1 MLNSDL
7 ANRITC
13 LKKVVDA
20 MFQDDAPEIGQALNF
35 CILAIFSKE
44 EMKEIDQTLA
54 ALHEI
59 KNIKNIYSSLKEK
72 KDVK

>member
-59 KNIKNIYSSLKEK
+59 KDIKNIYSSLKEK
-72 KDVK
+72 RDVK

>member
-59 KNIKNIYSSLKEK
+59 KDIKNIYSSLKEK